1 MMISSVR
8 AARTPS
14 PPTYLQSLS
23 EQNQLP
29 SYKELMMHINYRLHA
44 TSRELHEWT
53 RSDEKAAVAAVSDY
67 ANGEDEK
74 KRTRGAELGGEEA
87 VVCGC

>member
-1 MMISSVR
+1 MHIKCV
-8 AARTPS
+8 
-14 PPTYLQSLS
+14 PPPIQSLFHLLTPCS
-23 EQNQLP
+23 
-29 SYKELMMHINYRLHA
+29 YRLYA

>member
-1 MMISSVR
+1 
-8 AARTPS
+8 
-14 PPTYLQSLS
+14 
-23 EQNQLP
+23 
-29 SYKELMMHINYRLHA
+29 MHIKYVRSRSGRCFTFLTPCSYRLHA